1 MDFSLHFTNVDAFP
15 RQFAT
20 ADEAIAAGRKAGFE
34 FTVWLLSNGKVC
46 GCLVA
51 SWTVFG
57 GLRLE
62 ASHKKCPACGSI
74 GQSDRSCGCRDNG
87 SQ

>member
-1 MDFSLHFTNVDAFP
+1 MDFSLHFTNVDSFP
-15 RQFAT
+15 RQFHS
-20 ADEAIAAGRKAGFE
+20 ADDAIAAGRKAGFE
-34 FTVWLLSNGKVC
+34 FTVWCASNGKVC
-46 GCLVA
+46 GRLVA

-62 ASHKKCPACGSI
+62 PGYKVCPCCSSI
-74 GQSDRSCGCRDNG
+74 GLADRSCGCWDNG